1 MDTHIDTAETIQ
13 IQDNDNTELIGSKV
27 MNRATQTIGG
37 DNQFILELRDQEI
50 NKEESI
56 LKNLESEMDRIKFLR
71 TSYGNMKSGKVS
83 RKFDVLRMIY
93 GAYKNKDQKE
103 GDRSIFNRSQHPYK
117 PFDSLESLT
126 DTLPKNLLKLLHVF
140 IQRHGLILPNYIP
153 SYCKRN
159 NYFIANEKQFLG
171 PFGDLDD
178 RDKLK
183 VELIQ
188 NDNY

>member
-71 TSYGNMKSGKVS
+71 TSYGNIKSGKVS

-103 GDRSIFNRSQHPYK
+103 GDKAKLNYNYPYK
-117 PFDSLESLT
+117 NFTSLSCLL
-126 DTLPKNLLKLLHVF
+126 DTFSKKIPLKAFNQFLEINDILNLPKVIPLCCDP
-140 IQRHGLILPNYIP
+140 INY
-153 SYCKRN
+153 SFDFKN
-159 NYFIANEKQFLG
+159 
-171 PFGDLDD
+171 
-178 RDKLK
+178 
-183 VELIQ
+183 
-188 NDNY
+188 